1 MLKRVEMSILK
12 RIGYY
17 SIGLSIGI
25 VIVAFFFKK
34 KETETFCYFP
44 NCRVLKDLR
53 SKTMEISPE
62 IIATKEE
69 LTKIFTDGNVLFSK
83 SDVKAEPCKIYI
95 VEGDLKGKKVE
106 VIVEN
111 CKEKVFVKRIEIQ

>member
-1 MLKRVEMSILK
+1 MSILK

-34 KETETFCYFP
+34 KETEAFCYFP

-53 SKTMEISPE
+53 SKTIEISPE

-69 LTKIFTDGNVLFSK
+69 LTKVFTDGNVLFAK
-83 SDVKAEPCKIYI
+83 SDVKAVPCKIYVI
-95 VEGDLKGKKVE
+95 EGDLQGKKVE
-106 VIVEN
+106 ITVEN
-111 CKEKVFVKRIEIQ
+111 CKEKVIVKKVETQ

>member
-1 MLKRVEMSILK
+1 MSIFK

-17 SIGLSIGI
+17 FIGLSIGI

-34 KETETFCYFP
+34 KETEAFCYFP

-62 IIATKEE
+62 ITATRNE
-69 LTKIFTDGNVLFSK
+69 LIKIFTEGNVLFSK
-83 SDVKAEPCKIYI
+83 SNTKAVPCKMYVI
-95 VEGDLKGKKVE
+95 EGNLQGKKVE
-106 VIVEN
+106 VTVEN
-111 CKEKVFVKRIEIQ
+111 CQENVIVKKVEAQ